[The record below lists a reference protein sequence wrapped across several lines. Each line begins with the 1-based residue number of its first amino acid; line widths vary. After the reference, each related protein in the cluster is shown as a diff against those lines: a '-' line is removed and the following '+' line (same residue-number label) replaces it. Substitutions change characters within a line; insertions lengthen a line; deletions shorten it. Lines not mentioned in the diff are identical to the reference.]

1 MEMSPPTLVIGHPS
15 PFFHPIKTGENR
27 KENFPPASTRC
38 RLKKTGEGE
47 RAMGFVDKAIWLRD
61 AKTKSRLVRSCL
73 YLSTLLDV
81 VMKSNRLERA

>member
-1 MEMSPPTLVIGHPS
+1 
-15 PFFHPIKTGENR
+15 
-27 KENFPPASTRC
+27 
-38 RLKKTGEGE
+38 
-47 RAMGFVDKAIWLRD
+47 MGFVDKAIWLRD